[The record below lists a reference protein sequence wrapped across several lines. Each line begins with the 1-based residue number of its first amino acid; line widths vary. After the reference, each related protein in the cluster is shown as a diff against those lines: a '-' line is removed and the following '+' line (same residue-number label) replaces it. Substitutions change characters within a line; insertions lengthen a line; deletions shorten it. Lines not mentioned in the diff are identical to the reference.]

1 VFKRLQ
7 TDQAWNRHHW
17 RRYALVTHVVVLT
30 LTLILP
36 ASIARADG
44 NAWVT
49 ATDAVNIRS
58 CPANSCPVVTR
69 ADLGQSVTVNG
80 NLVNGYLPVS
90 YQGVNGY
97 AYALFVTDQTEDTW
111 FTQGDAG
118 CKRVAFLFDIG
129 IGDTPSQTVIDTLV
143 EKKVAATM
151 FPMGDWALAN
161 PDFLRQLDQ
170 DGFPI
175 GTHGQDSTF
184 LTTAS
189 DDEIASNL
197 TTSMTEIGTIIGSP
211 PILWATPYAA
221 DTDPRVREVTANL
234 GLVPVG
240 WTVAADDYDSTA
252 TEDSVYQRVV
262 GGVTD
267 GAIVEFH
274 LDGPATETS
283 TALALPRII
292 ATLRSEGYTFVT
304 VPEMANPCNPGS

>member
-1 VFKRLQ
+1 
-7 TDQAWNRHHW
+7 HI
-17 RRYALVTHVVVLT
+17 RRYATIVQVVMLALALT
-30 LTLILP
+30 LP

-44 NAWVT
+44 NAWVA

-58 CPANSCPVVTR
+58 CPAESCPVLARV
-69 ADLGQSVTVNG
+69 DLGQSLTVNG
-80 NLVNGYLPVS
+80 DLINGYLPVN

-97 AYALFVTDQTEDTW
+97 AYSLFVTDQTEDTW
-111 FTQGDAG
+111 FTHGEAG

-129 IGDTPSQTVIDTLV
+129 IGDTPSRTVIDTLV
-143 EKKVAATM
+143 DQKVTATM
-151 FPMGDWALAN
+151 FPMGDWALEN
-161 PDFLRQLDQ
+161 PDFLRQLAQ

-197 TTSMTEIGTIIGSP
+197 TTSMTNIESVIGSP

-221 DTDPRVREVTANL
+221 DTDPRVRTVTANL

-240 WTVAADDYDSTA
+240 WTVAADDYDTTA
-252 TEDSVYQRVV
+252 TDDSVYQRVV

-292 ATLRSEGYTFVT
+292 ETLRGEGYTFVT
-304 VPEMANPCNPGS
+304 VPEMANPCEAGS